1 MDPILQK
8 FKNVF
13 LEEAQ
18 EILNSYES
26 DLLGLEQDSF
36 NKELVESSFRSMHT
50 LKGISGMYGFSYIN
64 GLTHKLEHIFQAV
77 RDKQQVFTKEIFE
90 TTFAAIDHIRKL
102 LFDEELA
109 NESLRMAHN
118 ELLENIGRFC
128 ISESATGSAEPES
141 AAPENSKQIWH
152 IKLTTSEKQF
162 FRRINFLNIFR
173 DLAEIGTFIIE
184 HLKKSD
190 EWNITLLTSAT
201 EDEVKGI
208 FMFIEDDCSFSLA
221 GNLNES
227 DIEGIE
233 KGELLRSENE
243 ISILEAVSM
252 ANSKTKE
259 EKKPDKNTSVAAIND
274 KKRISVTHEKLDY
287 LMFLVSELVTVNS
300 QIAISLKQMDFE
312 FLESA
317 VEKLNNLSKNFRD
330 NALEL
335 RLVPINDLVL
345 RFQRLIRDL
354 SKQLGKHI
362 DLQVHGAETELDKS
376 TIEQLFDPLMHII
389 RNSIDH
395 GIETPEERQK
405 NGKPETGI
413 IKLSAYHSGGKIVL
427 KIEDDGNGVNLEKVR
442 NKAIKLGLIGAEE
455 QVSKKQLLDM
465 IFIPGFSTAQSL
477 TSVSGRG
484 VGMDVVQKKI
494 QELRGEVSVE
504 SVEKSGTTFTLVLHQ
519 SVSILDT
526 LLFKVGESFFI
537 IPFAET
543 VICSEINLSELIDRQ
558 RTRTIPYEDHLIEY
572 FDLRETL
579 NLKGEYPNNV
589 KVIVFRTD
597 TKIAAILA
605 DYIVGEYQAVLK
617 PIGNFLNHNNFL
629 EAVSQLGDGTMAFM
643 IDTREMI
650 KAEKVRKV
658 NY

>member
-64 GLTHKLEHIFQAV
+64 ELTHKLEHIFQAV

-109 NESLRMAHN
+109 DESLRMAHN

-162 FRRINFLNIFR
+162 FRKINFLNIFR

-362 DLQVHGAETELDKS
+362 DFQVHGAETELDKS

-395 GIETPEERQK
+395 GIETPEERRK
-405 NGKPETGI
+405 IGKPETGI

-427 KIEDDGNGVNLEKVR
+427 KIEDDGNGVDLEKVR

-484 VGMDVVQKKI
+484 VGMDVVRKKI

-504 SVEKSGTTFTLVLHQ
+504 SSEKSGTTFNLILHQ

-543 VICSEINLSELIDRQ
+543 VICSEINLSDLIYRQ

-579 NLKGEYPNNV
+579 NIKGEYPKDV

-597 TKIAAILA
+597 SQIAAILA

-617 PIGNFLNHNNFL
+617 PMGNFLNHNNFL

-643 IDTREMI
+643 IDTRELI
-650 KAEKVRKV
+650 KAEKDQKV
-658 NY
+658 NC

>member
-362 DLQVHGAETELDKS
+362 DFQVHGAETELDKS